1 MATIYLRLSSKK
13 DKVTSQSEI
22 LMRFKHGDI
31 AQRAKTNIF
40 VSSENWSDE
49 EQSIIIPKWRV
60 LTDEKKH
67 LIDELQE
74 KQSKINDIKEHVD
87 KAFKNADKKAVKENI
102 KWLTNLIHDYNFPP
116 VEQDQEQEEKIEQ
129 PSFFDVFTKYIDE
142 RDFSLQRKRHM
153 KVVWR
158 TLKRF
163 ALYKNIELTFDS
175 ITDETLS
182 QIEKFYKEEH
192 IIKDNKSYS
201 KILDA
206 VPESRTP
213 KPRGKN
219 AINNFM
225 RHLRAF
231 IYWAIEKEY
240 TNNNPFKKYTIVD
253 CTYGTPYYITI
264 DERNKLYHANFSR
277 HPRIARQRD
286 IFVFQ
291 CCIGCRVGDLWE
303 MTRDN
308 IVDGA
313 IEYIPNKTKEE
324 DAETVRVPLNAITL
338 EILDRYKDCDGGK
351 LLPFTSQQHYN
362 KDIKTMFRGARL
374 NRIVTVLNPTTRTE
388 EKRPLYEVASSH
400 MARRCFIGNLYS
412 KVKDPNAI
420 GSMTGHVVGSKAFAR
435 YRKIDDDVKKELVT
449 MLE

>member
-1 MATIYLRLSSKK
+1 MATIKLRLSSKK
-13 DKVTSQSEI
+13 DKETEKSEVLI
-22 LMRFKHGDI
+22 RFCHGKVD
-31 AQRAKTNIF
+31 QRAKTNIY
-40 VSSENWSDE
+40 VNHEYWNKDT
-49 EQSIIIPKWRV
+49 QSIKIPNVR
-60 LTDEKKH
+60 LFTDDKKQ
-67 LIDELQE
+67 LKEELQQVQDQLN
-74 KQSKINDIKEHVD
+74 KLASHIQQSFQSLDKSKKVD
-87 KAFKNADKKAVKENI
+87 AN
-102 KWLTNLIHDYNFPP
+102 WLKDLIHDYHFPTEP
-116 VEQDQEQEEKIEQ
+116 EQEQEEKIEQ

-163 ALYKNIELTFDS
+163 ALYKNIELTFDTM
-175 ITDETLS
+175 TDETLS

-192 IIKDNKSYS
+192 IIKDNNSYS

-231 IYWAIEKEY
+231 IYWAIEKKF
-240 TNNNPFKKYTIVD
+240 TTNNPFKKYTIVD

-291 CCIGCRVGDLWE
+291 CLIGCRVGDLWA
-303 MTRDN
+303 MTKDN
-308 IVDGA
+308 VVDGA
-313 IEYIPNKTKEE
+313 IEYIPNKTKDE
-324 DAETVRVPLNAITL
+324 DAITVRVPLNSIAI
-338 EILDRYKDCDGGK
+338 EILERYKDCEGDQ